1 MIALRQPDKNM
12 NQSISARY
20 RFPPIFS
27 DSTSSPGLPI
37 SGFNEFGY
45 LSHRHMRSVI
55 SITHQGAPAPFSV

>member
-37 SGFNEFGY
+37 SGSTS
-45 LSHRHMRSVI
+45 LVI
-55 SITHQGAPAPFSV
+55 SLTAI